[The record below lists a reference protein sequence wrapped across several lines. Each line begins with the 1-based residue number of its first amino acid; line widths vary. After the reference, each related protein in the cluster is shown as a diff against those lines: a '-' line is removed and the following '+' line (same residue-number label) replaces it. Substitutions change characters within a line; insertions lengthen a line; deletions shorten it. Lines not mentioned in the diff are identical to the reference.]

1 MFLQNSQRK
10 IEEEFLKLTEKLGA
24 DREPL
29 KTICEKL
36 DGCGRELGLAMKYLY
51 VTAPY
56 SDLVNYSFEEIQ
68 DFASHGLF
76 LYNTLERVKELPE
89 EMFLNY
95 ILDHRVNEEEV
106 LPCRSFFW
114 NELKDRIEGKNAKD
128 AAIEVNY
135 WCAEEATY
143 HSGDDRT
150 LPALTVYRRGYGRC
164 GEESVFLVNALRS
177 VGIPA
182 RQVYVPRWSHCDDNH
197 AWVEVWCD
205 GDWHYLGAC
214 EPEAVLDKGWFTNA
228 ASRAMMIGSR
238 WYDRA
243 MPDEKVI
250 GKDGM
255 NRIIN
260 LLGKYAK
267 TRWITI
273 TVEDLDGTPAAGAK
287 VRAEVMNYGEF
298 SPIAIMEADKNG
310 CISFET
316 GFGSLLICAVYDG
329 AYGEK
334 VIDTRED
341 DHFTCTLGEEYE
353 DELWVD
359 FDMNAPEDTGRISWN
374 ITQEQEEENNRRIA
388 AEAEHCRRKIEKF
401 QPLWKRCLFG
411 HTMKEVEPM
420 MAVLSEKDRRD
431 AFPEVLEGHYQE
443 ASVYREFNPDE
454 IYIPYVWNP
463 RVENEVLTRWRKKI
477 LGYFDKGQRDAFE
490 ADPKSI
496 WTWIE
501 ENISVRNDKE
511 RLTAYTTPGAAL
523 ELGIAGE
530 KSHKVLFVAIARTLG
545 IPARLNPA
553 DGAIEY
559 WDGMRFVAVLEESRK
574 ESHLTVFAGE
584 KGDWNY
590 FQNWTIA
597 VTDGRGYLTLDFSDR
612 KWEAGKLELDIMPG
626 DYRILTGN
634 RLPNGNIL
642 GKRYDFHI
650 EKDETKRV
658 ELELREY
665 SLKEMFNRHSIP
677 DSKLTDRAGNQV
689 LVSEL
694 TGRRR
699 CELSDA
705 EHIDVPCKA
714 DEGLNAA
721 VAFGDAAK
729 RENSLVARNIL
740 FWLEE
745 GREPTEHILNEMMDL
760 KEKYEKIQKQVIFIL
775 RSKDS
780 LKNATMVKCL
790 ELFPEIQVYFH
801 DFGKDKEMTARRM
814 YVDSEKLPLMVITEG
829 PCQGIFA
836 AAGYS
841 VGMADMLMRIFEA

>member
-1 MFLQNSQRK
+1 MFLEKNRDR
-10 IEEEFLKLTEKLGA
+10 IEKDFEDFS
-24 DREPL
+24 
-29 KTICEKL
+29 
-36 DGCGRELGLAMKYLY
+36 RELPGKAEEIKKRMEALSPDIVIGMKYLY
-51 VTAPY
+51 SNMPY
-56 SDLVNYSFEEIQ
+56 SDVGNYTFDTYLDYVQQGIYLWENSPYVKNYPE
-68 DFASHGLF
+68 
-76 LYNTLERVKELPE
+76 LY
-89 EMFLNY
+89 FLNY
-95 ILDHRVNEEEV
+95 VLFHRTNDEEIK
-106 LPCRSFFW
+106 PCRTYFW
-114 NELKDRIEGKNAKD
+114 KKIKDKVQGKTMVE
-128 AAIEVNY
+128 AALEINH
-135 WCAEEATY
+135 WCAGEVMYQGTDMRTGSALEIY
-143 HSGDDRT
+143 RSG
-150 LPALTVYRRGYGRC
+150 VGRC
-164 GEESVFLVNALRS
+164 GEEAVFVVNVMRS
-177 VGIPA
+177 AGIPA
-182 RQVYVPRWSHCDDNH
+182 RPVYVPRWSHCDDNH

-214 EPEAVLDKGWFTNA
+214 EPEAVLDKSWFTNA

-658 ELELREY
+658 ELTEQIGLAQTELTYIDSVFE
-665 SLKEMFNRHSIP
+665 SLALAENERDLNEIRAELAEQGYVRRRAGKKNQKQPALSAPLKFKTSDGFTVLVGRNNRQN
-677 DSKLTDRAGNQV
+677 DKLTMKDANNNDIWFHTKNIPGSHTV
-689 LVSEL
+689 LV
-694 TGRRR
+694 TDG
-699 CELSDA
+699 
-705 EHIDVPCKA
+705 KA
-714 DEGLNAA
+714 PTETAMEEAA
-721 VAFGDAAK
+721 VLAAQHS
-729 RENSLVARNIL
+729 RA
-740 FWLEE
+740 
-745 GREPTEHILNEMMDL
+745 
-760 KEKYEKIQKQVIFIL
+760 
-775 RSKDS
+775 KDS
-780 LKNATMVKCL
+780 AQVPVDYTQIRYVSKPQGAKPGMVIYVQYKT
-790 ELFPEIQVYFH
+790 V
-801 DFGKDKEMTARRM
+801 
-814 YVDSEKLPLMVITEG
+814 YVDPTIESKAK
-829 PCQGIFA
+829 QQ
-836 AAGYS
+836 S
-841 VGMADMLMRIFEA
+841 